1 MPAHRHTDILAQPCA
16 PESGLHRL
24 PDLEEA
30 VRRSALADRDKIIER
45 FGEGI
50 KLSVNVTG
58 TTIVTTRFLQFC
70 RKLNEENQLGNLNLC
85 LEITEQ
91 AALSFNDASMAILDS
106 LKEMGVTFAIDD
118 FSMGKTSINYLK
130 DNIFA
135 EIKLDGSPVK
145 GLFAHQ
151 NCREIIR
158 SITSLASTLNLQV
171 MAEYVETEE
180 EREVLHEI
188 GCDCYQGRLYSPAV
202 FLDK

>member
-1 MPAHRHTDILAQPCA
+1 
-16 PESGLHRL
+16 
-24 PDLEEA
+24 
-30 VRRSALADRDKIIER
+30 
-45 FGEGI
+45 
-50 KLSVNVTG
+50 
-58 TTIVTTRFLQFC
+58 
-70 RKLNEENQLGNLNLC
+70 
-85 LEITEQ
+85 
-91 AALSFNDASMAILDS
+91 MAILDS

-118 FSMGKTSINYLK
+118 FSMGETSINYLK

-135 EIKLDGSPVK
+135 KIKLDGSPAK
-145 GLFAHQ
+145 GLFMHQ

-188 GCDCYQGRLYSPAV
+188 GCDCYQGWLYSPAV